1 MSITLLVEDG
11 AMISESLLDDA
22 ATAAAR
28 SVLLVLRAA
37 LSNADG
43 PGSFK
48 VRFGQRTVP
57 ADVVAGELA
66 AASKPIR
73 CGARLDGGVL
83 EVVCESA
90 PGQERPAWDERGVS
104 ELKTGLARSA
114 EHGASHI
121 LLVGRGESL
130 RLLPAAVE
138 AWHQDYIIS
147 VPYSLS
153 GRSPL
158 DEQRR
163 EGVTWVLEA
172 GPGSISTTSVDD
184 LLLPEP
190 LRGIIASE
198 FQAAVDEA
206 RRT

>member
-1 MSITLLVEDG
+1 MDF
-11 AMISESLLDDA
+11 ESLDDP

-37 LSNADG
+37 LSDSEG
-43 PGSFK
+43 PGSFR
-48 VRFGQRTVP
+48 VRFGERTVS
-57 ADVVAGELA
+57 AEAAAGELV

-73 CGARLDGGVL
+73 CGARRDGGVL

-90 PGQERPAWDERGVS
+90 TSGERPAWDEQGVS
-104 ELKTGLARSA
+104 ELETGLAGSA
-114 EHGASHI
+114 GHGASTI
-121 LLVGRGESL
+121 LLVGSGESL
-130 RLLPAAVE
+130 RLPPAAVE
-138 AWHQDYIIS
+138 AWHRDYVIA
-147 VPYSLS
+147 VPYTLS
-153 GRSPL
+153 GRPPL

-163 EGVTWVLEA
+163 DGVSWVLEA

-198 FQAAVDEA
+198 FQRVVDED
-206 RRT
+206 RRS